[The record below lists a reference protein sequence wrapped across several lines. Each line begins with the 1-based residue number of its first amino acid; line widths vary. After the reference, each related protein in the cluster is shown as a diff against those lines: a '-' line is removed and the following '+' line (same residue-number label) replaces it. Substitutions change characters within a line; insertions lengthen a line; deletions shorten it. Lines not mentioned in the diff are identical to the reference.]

1 MSVVEGRSGRDQL
14 LGAALEYFA
23 ANGVHNES
31 LRSLAANI
39 GTSHRMLNY
48 HFGSREGLLAAVVD
62 AVEQRQR
69 LAYAALMDS
78 VGTGLPRTATRAFW
92 NEVVEEALAYGPL
105 VFELAA
111 HAMQGERH
119 AKGLRDTLV
128 TPWIDILAESL
139 VQAGRDPAIAPVQA
153 RLALGVVNGLIFDL
167 LLTGDRSGADA
178 AHGLFMDL
186 IGLDDD

>member
-1 MSVVEGRSGRDQL
+1 MDGAEPGGGRGQL
-14 LGAALEYFA
+14 LQAALQHFA

-31 LRSLAANI
+31 LRGLAAQI

-48 HFGSREGLLAAVVD
+48 HFGSREGLLSAVVD

-69 LAYAALMDS
+69 LAYADLMDS
-78 VGTGLPRTATRAFW
+78 VGAGLPRAATREFW
-92 NEVVEEALAYGPL
+92 NRVVEEALTYGPL

-128 TPWIDILAESL
+128 TPWIDVLTGSL
-139 VQAGRDPAIAPVQA
+139 VQAGRDPAVAEVQA
-153 RLALGVVNGLIFDL
+153 RLALGVVNGLLFDL
-167 LLTGDRSGADA
+167 LLTGDRAGVDA
-178 AHGLFMDL
+178 AHRLFVDL
-186 IGLDDD
+186 IGLE